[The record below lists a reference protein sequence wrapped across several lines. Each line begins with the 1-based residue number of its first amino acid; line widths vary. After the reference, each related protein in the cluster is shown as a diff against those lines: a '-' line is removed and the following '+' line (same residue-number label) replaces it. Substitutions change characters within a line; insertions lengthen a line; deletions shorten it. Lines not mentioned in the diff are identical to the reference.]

1 MFNFCNNYLLITS
14 IFVGTRSCVFCFAF
28 SDLVLFCWMLTRNWW
43 NAWTSNSQ
51 VELVRN
57 KKVFVVWLQLGDSLT
72 YQSNLFLSVFFF
84 YSKHVEN
91 WVEIRFVSRFI
102 CWLFEYVFL
111 LLFYYQKIFCNMLFL
126 ALFLSGQWF
135 QPYLFS
141 LSLSKCTFA
150 SKYTNKYLQP
160 LQWASDKIYIY
171 WIILSHS
178 LFDCFLLFTCH

>member
-1 MFNFCNNYLLITS
+1 MLLFNFCNNYLLITS

-57 KKVFVVWLQLGDSLT
+57 KKVFVVWLHLDDSLT
-72 YQSNLFLSVFFF
+72 YQSNLFLSFF

-126 ALFLSGQWF
+126 ALSPTNDFNLIFFLSV
-135 QPYLFS
+135 
-141 LSLSKCTFA
+141 SLSKCTFA

-171 WIILSHS
+171 WIILS
-178 LFDCFLLFTCH
+178 LFLTVFLLFTCH